1 MSVRG
6 SGQFSFVDAL
16 MPQGGGGRL
25 ERLSGLVK
33 WYRFEKLLARVREE
47 TSLGRPAYP
56 PLTMFKALLL
66 QSLYACPTRSSKK
79 HSWIGCRS
87 SGLSGW
93 RWMRRCRIIRRC
105 AATATF

>member
-1 MSVRG
+1 MRCRFEGLG
-6 SGQFSFVDAL
+6 SVDAL

-25 ERLSGLVK
+25 ERLSGLVNGIASRSFCAGSRGDK
-33 WYRFEKLLARVREE
+33 PW
-47 TSLGRPAYP
+47 PAGYP

-66 QSLYACPTRSSKK
+66 QSLY
-79 HSWIGCRS
+79 
-87 SGLSGW
+87 GLSDKELEEALLDRLSFKRFVGW

>member
-1 MSVRG
+1 
-6 SGQFSFVDAL
+6 

-25 ERLSGLVK
+25 SGFRSVK

-47 TSLGRPAYP
+47 TSGRPIRRS
-56 PLTMFKALLL
+56 MFKALLL
-66 QSLYACPTRSSKK
+66 QSLYGLSDKELEEALLDRLSFK
-79 HSWIGCRS
+79 R
-87 SGLSGW
+87 LSGW